1 MNLIWSS
8 IQSSNLISTQDKCEF
23 EENMEKFDKLKKMLK
38 KDDKIDDLKKE
49 LQELASFKS
58 SSTTGIKM
66 NIYTIPDLTVL
77 LNLKRGDFLYR
88 AVSFE
93 KEMSINRQSL
103 FSIRSNEDTK
113 YSGRL
118 HCANHPVLYLSTD
131 YETAIEEANTSDSE
145 ALYVAKYSVKTQ
157 MTLKSIFVNVNPYTQ
172 KSLEHSDRF
181 TGYANG
187 YPDWYIVTVNEM
199 IRKTF
204 MIPDLK
210 DTPLEYKLTL
220 AIANAFF
227 PLREVISVEP
237 PRETN
242 YSGWLYNS
250 VVQETN
256 GSEKYNIALTPV
268 GVNNLE
274 LKMVNQIKDGKSI
287 NCFLPATDGSLF
299 LKND

>member
-118 HCANHPVLYLSTD
+118 HCANHPVL
-131 YETAIEEANTSDSE
+131 
-145 ALYVAKYSVKTQ
+145 
-157 MTLKSIFVNVNPYTQ
+157 
-172 KSLEHSDRF
+172 
-181 TGYANG
+181 
-187 YPDWYIVTVNEM
+187 
-199 IRKTF
+199 
-204 MIPDLK
+204 
-210 DTPLEYKLTL
+210 
-220 AIANAFF
+220 
-227 PLREVISVEP
+227 
-237 PRETN
+237 
-242 YSGWLYNS
+242 
-250 VVQETN
+250 
-256 GSEKYNIALTPV
+256 
-268 GVNNLE
+268 
-274 LKMVNQIKDGKSI
+274 
-287 NCFLPATDGSLF
+287 
-299 LKND
+299 